1 MKLKMRYTY
10 YVLMIFIVFA
20 CHDNKEVFQQV
31 TQKSQEIGS
40 QFAPDGREAIYTT
53 SFSMSSNGSLV
64 VSGETSLPEAKLALF
79 SSLEEL
85 NVHLVDSLV
94 ILPEDKM
101 GNKIWGLINLSVVN
115 LRSQPK
121 HSAELVS
128 QAIMG
133 TPVKILKEKNS
144 WYQIQTPDKY
154 IAWVDEAALNL
165 RTKEE
170 MTNWRNARRVIFQSH
185 FQIAKD
191 EQGKETITDIVAGS
205 ILEVQSE
212 DSKYLLLNLPDKRE
226 IRLNKTDCI
235 DFDLWKSIEIKEPSR
250 LTQLAKE
257 FMGRPYLWGGTSSKG
272 VDCSGFVKSVYFMN
286 GIILARD
293 ASLQF
298 LHGDTISPEQGFE
311 KLVEGDLVFFGRKAT
326 ENHKQ
331 KVTHVGMYIK
341 DGEFIHSSGRVK
353 INSFDPEAENFSNY
367 RTVSWLG
374 GRRVLNRI
382 GEEGIVKVSEHP
394 WY

>member
-1 MKLKMRYTY
+1 MS
-10 YVLMIFIVFA
+10 
-20 CHDNKEVFQQV
+20 
-31 TQKSQEIGS
+31 QKIGNH
-40 QFAPDGREAIYTT
+40 FAPDRREAIYTT
-53 SFSMSSNGSLV
+53 SFSMSSNGNLI

-79 SSLEEL
+79 SSLEGLEI
-85 NVHLVDSLV
+85 HLVDSLV
-94 ILPEDKM
+94 LLPEQQM
-101 GNKIWGLINLSVVN
+101 GDKIWGLVNLSVVN
-115 LRSQPK
+115 LRSHPK

-133 TPVKILKEKNS
+133 TPVKILNQKNS
-144 WYQIQTPDKY
+144 WCQIQTPDKY
-154 IAWVDEAALNL
+154 IAWVDKAALNL
-165 RTKEE
+165 RTKEQ
-170 MTNWRNARRVIFQSH
+170 MMNWRNARRVVCLPH

-191 EQGKETITDIVAGS
+191 IKGQETITDIVAGS
-205 ILEVQSE
+205 ILEVKE
-212 DSKYLLLNLPDKRE
+212 ERANYLLLNLPDERS
-226 IRLNKTDCI
+226 IRLNKADCI
-235 DFDLWKSIEIKEPSR
+235 DFDLWKSKEVKEPSI
-250 LTQLAKE
+250 LTQVAKE

-286 GIILARD
+286 GIIIARD

-298 LHGDTISPEQGFE
+298 LHGETISPEQGFE
-311 KLVEGDLVFFGRKAT
+311 KLVEGDLVFFGRKAGDG
-326 ENHKQ
+326 KSQ

-374 GRRVLNRI
+374 GRKILNRL